1 MLSLWAKFK
10 FFVADNCSTNKS
22 IPKRLSLPVFGFAIH
37 RFNLAM
43 EQLPEAEAEIIGKV
57 SQLMAK
63 LKTLLL
69 AARLCK
75 LTKLRA
81 KTRNMTR
88 WSSLVEML
96 IHYCAIKD
104 FSSQLN
110 SSEFDNLCLWT
121 AESRRVENLLDYL
134 TDWNSKTK
142 ALQYDSTT
150 LNDVR
155 GLFNAVIEQFP

>member
-1 MLSLWAKFK
+1 M
-10 FFVADNCSTNKS
+10 
-22 IPKRLSLPVFGFAIH
+22 FGFAIH

-110 SSEFDNLCLWT
+110 SSEFDNLCL
-121 AESRRVENLLDYL
+121 
-134 TDWNSKTK
+134 
-142 ALQYDSTT
+142 
-150 LNDVR
+150 
-155 GLFNAVIEQFP
+155 